1 MEQKKAPREI
11 RLVFRNSENREE
23 TARRLIEAV
32 AEGLASRALSE
43 PKSQQNETQNR
54 QC

>member
-11 RLVFRNSENREE
+11 RLVFRNFESREE
-23 TARRLIEAV
+23 TARRIICAA
-32 AEGLASRALSE
+32 AEGLACKALSE

-54 QC
+54 QR